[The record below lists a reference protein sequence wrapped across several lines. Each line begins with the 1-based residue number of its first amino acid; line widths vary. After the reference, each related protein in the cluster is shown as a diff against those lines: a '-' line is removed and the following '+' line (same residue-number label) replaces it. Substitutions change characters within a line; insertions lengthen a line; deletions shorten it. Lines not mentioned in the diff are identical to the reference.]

1 MFWPFPD
8 FARKI
13 EILCVRQV
21 NFLLN
26 TQKGVCSLGASYL
39 QSQLERR
46 VVFCYDDY
54 FFLRENMGTR
64 SLGYIK
70 W

>member
-1 MFWPFPD
+1 MFWPFRD

-21 NFLLN
+21 DFLLN
-26 TQKGVCSLGASYL
+26 TPEGVCSLGASYL

-46 VVFCYDDY
+46 VVFCYY
-54 FFLRENMGTR
+54 YYYYLREKVGTR